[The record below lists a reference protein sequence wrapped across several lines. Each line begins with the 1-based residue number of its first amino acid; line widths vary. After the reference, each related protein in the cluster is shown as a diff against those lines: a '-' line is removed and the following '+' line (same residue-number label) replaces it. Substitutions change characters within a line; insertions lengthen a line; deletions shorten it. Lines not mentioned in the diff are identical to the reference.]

1 MPQRLSLNQIRRPG
15 TYWGN
20 MNLTHDPSVT
30 RAAWLSAPLRRC
42 TLVSSLVAALLLPA
56 LAQAATIDEVLQKI
70 DGATAKP
77 KDTTTEFTV
86 TGVVSVRAN
95 LKDDKVLAI
104 LQPAG
109 APGLPLL
116 LSAGDAV
123 NVIPR
128 NELTLSGKLADG
140 PLGIAVLSVKPASV
154 QLVATNRPF
163 GLSEPRGAEFFKDAS
178 SLAGRYVQL
187 TNVAFSSPKFDDS
200 GVAKVKA
207 NGAEVS
213 LRVGKGVAGLNTP
226 EGQLNVFGVALR
238 LEGEWQILSA
248 RFLPPNVKAM
258 QALATK
264 HTCFTCHNPDLRV
277 IGPAYR
283 EVAAR
288 YRKDADALPKLIAQ
302 MENGGTGKWGQIPML
317 PFKGKVPP
325 EEMKQLAE
333 WIMGY
338 RWDALLAE

>member
-1 MPQRLSLNQIRRPG
+1 
-15 TYWGN
+15 
-20 MNLTHDPSVT
+20 MNLTLDLSVA
-30 RAAWLSAPLRRC
+30 RQHPPKAQARKSRLLS
-42 TLVSSLVAALLLPA
+42 TLVATLIMPSLVH
-56 LAQAATIDEVLQKI
+56 AATIEEVLQKI

-77 KDTTTEFTV
+77 QDTTTEFTV

-104 LQPAG
+104 LQPTG
-109 APGLPLL
+109 APGLPVLL
-116 LSAGDAV
+116 GAGDTL
-123 NVIPR
+123 NVLPR
-128 NELTLSGKLADG
+128 NELTLSGKLTEG
-140 PLGIAVLSVKPASV
+140 PFGIAVLSVKPSSV
-154 QLVATNRPF
+154 QLIATNRPF

-187 TNVAFSSPKFDDS
+187 TNVTFSAPKFDES

-238 LEGEWQILSA
+238 LEGEWQIVSA

-277 IGPAYR
+277 IGPSYR

-325 EEMKQLAE
+325 EEMKQLAD